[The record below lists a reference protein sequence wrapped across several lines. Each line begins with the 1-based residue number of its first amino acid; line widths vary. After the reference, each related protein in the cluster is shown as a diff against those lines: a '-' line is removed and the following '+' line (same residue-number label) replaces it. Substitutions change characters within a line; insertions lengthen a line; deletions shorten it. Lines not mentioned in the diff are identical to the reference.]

1 MASMIV
7 YHLKDIQYKAER
19 AITPFHIFDL
29 DREAL
34 AAYRE
39 PHTKDHFCLLFV
51 KKGRLNLHVEDRR
64 YTVNAPHICVIFP
77 GQLSSKELLSDDF
90 EGKLILF
97 DEVLFCSDIL
107 KNELSIYNYNI
118 SVKLNHIELP
128 EAETSEIEM
137 LLEQVE
143 KSYQD
148 LTSIKKEQARFY
160 IKIILLKLVEFVHTK
175 WGNSQLSNENAK
187 IYGKFLELLERH
199 YKTERTVG
207 WYAEKL
213 QLSPKKLNEITRK
226 IAGLT
231 SIETIHARI
240 MNEIKQLLLLSNYSH
255 KEIAFELG
263 FNSPA
268 ALNKFVRAKLD
279 ETPTNLQQQLA
290 QMYKT

>member
-1 MASMIV
+1 MITH
-7 YHLKDIQYKAER
+7 HLKNIQHNSDR

-29 DREAL
+29 DSDAL
-34 AAYRE
+34 EQYRV
-39 PHTKDHFCLLFV
+39 PHTKDHFCMLFV
-51 KKGRLNLHVEDRR
+51 KKGEMKMQVEDRQYHVR
-64 YTVNAPHICVIFP
+64 ENTVCVIFP
-77 GQLSSKELLSDDF
+77 GQLSSKEQITPNF
-90 EGKLILF
+90 EGKMVLF

-107 KNELSIYNYNI
+107 KNELSIYNHNI
-118 SVKLNHIELP
+118 SVKLNHAELP
-128 EAETSEIEM
+128 IEEAGEIGT
-137 LLEQVE
+137 LLEQIE
-143 KSYQD
+143 RLYHD
-148 LTSIKKEQARFY
+148 LTSVKKEQARFY
-160 IKIILLKLVEFVHTK
+160 IKITLLKLVEFVHTRS
-175 WGNSQLSNENAK
+175 NNDTVSNENARL
-187 IYGKFLELLERH
+187 YGQFLDLLERN

-213 QLSPKKLNEITRK
+213 KISPKKLNDITKK

-268 ALNKFVRAKLD
+268 ALNKFVRAKLN
-279 ETPTNLQQQLA
+279 ETPTDLQMQLS